1 MMRFTMSQDTPSST
15 ATAAHT
21 DVPANLSPAGADAFS
36 GAAAASPSA
45 NGASATSA
53 HTGNGDAFENLSQ
66 EDRKFAPS
74 PEFAANAVV
83 TAADY
88 AEADAGRPAFWAKQ
102 ARELLT
108 WSKDFTETLDWS
120 NPPFAKWFVGGEI
133 NAAYNALDRHVENGL
148 GDRVAIYFEGEP
160 GDTRTYTYAQLTEEV
175 KKAANA
181 FESLGVA
188 KGDRVAVYLPMIPE
202 AVITLL
208 ACARIGAVHSVVFGG
223 FSAEALRSRIDDAG
237 ATLVVTA
244 DGTYRR
250 GKPSSLKHAVDDA
263 LSHEGDGSGHTV
275 QNVVVVKRNGQD
287 VDWHEGRDHWWA
299 DTVGAASAEHT
310 AVGHDSEHPLFIL
323 YTSGTTG
330 KPKGIL
336 HTTGGYLAQGAYTHK
351 AVFDLHPETDVYW
364 CTADVGWITGHS
376 YVAYAPLINGATQVM
391 YEGTPDS
398 PHQGR
403 WWEIVEKYK
412 VSILYTAPTAIRT
425 FMKWGKEIPA
435 KFDLSSIRVLGSVG
449 EPINPEAW
457 MWYRDVIGANAGKN
471 GEKKEHPAPIVDTW
485 WQTETGAQ
493 MIAPL
498 PGVTATKP
506 GSAQVPLPGIAVDVV
521 DELGESVPN
530 GHGGFLV
537 IREPWPAMLRG
548 IWGDPERFKDTY
560 WSRFETMY
568 FAGDGAKKDDDG
580 DVWLLGRVDDVMNI
594 SGHRLS
600 TAEIESALV
609 SHPAVAEAAVVGAA
623 DETTGQAVV
632 AFVILREDAV
642 DSGDAIV
649 QELRNHVGKEIGP
662 IAKPKTILVVPELPK
677 TRSGKIM
684 RRLLKDVAE
693 GRDPGDAT
701 TLADNTVMAQIA
713 ASLRK

>member
-1 MMRFTMSQDTPSST
+1 MSQDTTGST
-15 ATAAHT
+15 HVEA
-21 DVPANLSPAGADAFS
+21 L
-36 GAAAASPSA
+36 
-45 NGASATSA
+45 
-53 HTGNGDAFENLSQ
+53 ENLLH
-66 EDRKFAPS
+66 ENRKFAPS
-74 PEFAANAVV
+74 DEFAANAI
-83 TAADY
+83 ASADAY
-88 AEADAGRPAFWAKQ
+88 QEAEADRPAFWAKQ

-108 WSKDFTETLDWS
+108 WDKDFTETLDWS
-120 NPPFAKWFVGGEI
+120 NPPFAKWFVGGEV

-223 FSAEALRSRIDDAG
+223 FSADALRSRIEDAE
-237 ATLVVTA
+237 AKLVVTA

-250 GKPSSLKHAVDDA
+250 GKPSALKPAVDEA
-263 LSHEGDGSGHTV
+263 LSKEGHTV
-275 QNVVVVKRNGQD
+275 QNVVVVKRNGED
-287 VDWHEGRDHWWA
+287 VNWVEGRDLWWS
-299 DTVGAASAEHT
+299 DTVDKASTEHT

-336 HTTGGYLAQGAYTHK
+336 HTTGGYLTQGAYTHK

-364 CTADVGWITGHS
+364 CTADVGWVTGHS
-376 YVAYAPLINGATQVM
+376 YVTYAPLVNGATQVM

-425 FMKWGKEIPA
+425 FMKWGRDIPD
-435 KFDLSSIRVLGSVG
+435 KYDLSSIRVLGSVG
-449 EPINPEAW
+449 ESINPEAW
-457 MWYRDVIGANAGKN
+457 MWYRDVIGGNAGNN

-521 DELGESVPN
+521 DENGASVANGE
-530 GHGGFLV
+530 GGYLV
-537 IREPWPAMLRG
+537 VREPWPSMLRG

-560 WSRFETMY
+560 WSRFEDMY
-568 FAGDGAKKDDDG
+568 FAGDGAKKDEDG
-580 DVWLLGRVDDVMNI
+580 DVWLLGRVDDVMNV

-600 TAEIESALV
+600 TTEIESALV
-609 SHPAVAEAAVVGAA
+609 SHPSVAEAAVVGAA

-632 AFVILREDAV
+632 AFVILRGDAV
-642 DSGDAIV
+642 NNGDETV
-649 QELRNHVGKEIGP
+649 LELRNHVGKEIGP
-662 IAKPKTILVVPELPK
+662 IAKPKQLLVVPELPK
-677 TRSGKIM
+677 TRSGKIV
-684 RRLLKDVAE
+684 RRLLKDIAE
-693 GRDPGDAT
+693 GRDTGDAT
-701 TLADNTVMAQIA
+701 TLADPGIMTQIA
-713 ASLRK
+713 ESLRK